1 DAIVRLER
9 GWTESLFGWLG
20 AVHGWCQRQLKQSI
34 KDEKQAGLATAL
46 LLGRG
51 AELTRSD
58 WDKFI
63 RTGVIHV
70 LVISGQHVLV
80 LTYIFW
86 RLPPLLRIRRRH
98 AAVIVAL
105 VLVGYMLLVGANPPI
120 LRATIMVCL

>member
-1 DAIVRLER
+1 
-9 GWTESLFGWLG
+9 
-20 AVHGWCQRQLKQSI
+20 SI
-34 KDEKQAGLATAL
+34 KNEKQAGLATAL

-80 LTYIFW
+80 LTYILW
-86 RLPPLLRIRRRH
+86 RIPPLFGMRRRH
-98 AAVIVAL
+98 AALLVASL
-105 VLVGYMLLVGANPPI
+105 LAGYALLVGANPPI
-120 LRATIMVCL
+120 LRATIMVAIVCIGYLFRRP